1 MRSIFIISF
10 WYSLITAVIQRLTSI
25 KVYSPKESWIIVH
38 CTTVCKHV
46 MRKKCLY
53 SKIFW
58 SVFSRK
64 YLSVFSANAGE
75 YEPQNSEYG
84 HLLRSDIHTSITSIP
99 EKSVCIWSF
108 FGPYFPAS
116 ISSYSFQM
124 RENTDHKTP
133 NTNTYYTVICI
144 PLNMDF
150 IHFREKYMKK

>member
-10 WYSLITAVIQRLTSI
+10 WYSLITVVIKTLTSI
-25 KVYSPKESWIIVH
+25 KVYSPKEFWIIVRF
-38 CTTVCKHV
+38 TTVCKHV

-53 SKIFW
+53 LKIFW

-64 YLSVFSANAGE
+64 YLSVFSPNAGK
-75 YEPQNSEYG
+75 YGPQNSEYG
-84 HLLRSDIHTSITSIP
+84 HLLRSDIHTSIISIP

-133 NTNTYYTVICI
+133 NTDTYYAVICI
-144 PLNMDF
+144 PLYMDF